1 LSKRESKLYQTLL
14 ALYPEH
20 KIFVQVALSQLINV
34 ARNHPERDS
43 IRAHYKQLVAD
54 FVLCRS
60 DLSVVAVI
68 ELDDRTHK
76 WPKRKDADARK
87 NKALADAGMR
97 LVRIPAGRL
106 PTMEKLRELVDA
118 DRPDRTAI
126 PTLHAP
132 EAELRLVEEADDPY
146 FVPSMEEESDS
157 RAFKAITQKI
167 ILGGVLIVVGWFV
180 YSQFLPFAMQR
191 AFQPLAIAHAP
202 TASAPSRTAT
212 STRRPIASLVA
223 VPNSAEL
230 AHTGQAQLQAANAL
244 QNEKAQAWAAFYTAP
259 ASCEHPV
266 DWDAQVECGN
276 RYMRA
281 KKLFE
286 QAWEAEH
293 PQKQGSAT
301 EIVLDNGS
309 VGGPRRQ

>member
-1 LSKRESKLYQTLL
+1 
-14 ALYPEH
+14 
-20 KIFVQVALSQLINV
+20 
-34 ARNHPERDS
+34 
-43 IRAHYKQLVAD
+43 
-54 FVLCRS
+54 
-60 DLSVVAVI
+60 
-68 ELDDRTHK
+68 
-76 WPKRKDADARK
+76 
-87 NKALADAGMR
+87 
-97 LVRIPAGRL
+97 
-106 PTMEKLRELVDA
+106 
-118 DRPDRTAI
+118 
-126 PTLHAP
+126 
-132 EAELRLVEEADDPY
+132 
-146 FVPSMEEESDS
+146 
-157 RAFKAITQKI
+157 
-167 ILGGVLIVVGWFV
+167 
-180 YSQFLPFAMQR
+180 
-191 AFQPLAIAHAP
+191 
-202 TASAPSRTAT
+202 
-212 STRRPIASLVA
+212 LVA
-223 VPNSAEL
+223 VPNLAEL